1 MLDFSAISTEV
12 TPESIKAEL
21 VSRLTAAGLDID
33 TREGSYTD
41 LIYSEAAYQIYK
53 AWQQLRVLLAA
64 AVPGPDSG
72 PYLDLFAGQYGMER
86 TPASTAHVTLTFT
99 GQDGAVIPAGTVCL
113 TPSGLRFRTDLQVT
127 IADGT
132 ATAPATAE
140 TAGEGYNVDA
150 GSVTR
155 FLVTIPGV
163 ESVANAGPGEGGADG
178 ESDASFY
185 ERIYTRL
192 SKPVASGNVYYYEQ
206 LARQTPGVGQAKTI
220 PLWDGPG
227 TVKVVLASPDKQPV
241 DELIVTQAQ
250 QILDEGR
257 VIGADVTAVSAQAL
271 EITVT
276 TTCTLDSGVQAD
288 AVEKQLSGLLQS
300 MFESMEFGTDA
311 TIRLNQVA
319 LRLLSCDG
327 VVDYADLRLNGQG
340 ANLSKTVEQVP
351 VLAGVTI
358 TLGGA

>member
-1 MLDFSAISTEV
+1 MLDFSAFSSEI
-12 TPESIKAEL
+12 TPETVKAEL
-21 VSRLTAAGLDID
+21 MSRLTAAGLDID

-53 AWQQLRVLLAA
+53 AWQQFQVLLAA

-72 PYLDLFAGQYGMER
+72 PFLDLFAGQYGMER
-86 TPASTAHVTLTFT
+86 TLASTAHVTLTFN
-99 GQDGAVIPAGTVCL
+99 GHDGAVIPAGTVCL
-113 TPSGLRFRTDLQVT
+113 TASGLRFTTDLAAS
-127 IADGT
+127 ISGGT
-132 ATAPATAE
+132 AVVPATAE
-140 TAGEGYNVDA
+140 AAGEVYNVA
-150 GSVTR
+150 PGSVVR
-155 FLVTIPGV
+155 FLVTLPGV
-163 ESVANAGPGEGGADG
+163 DGVTNVGPGEGGADA

-227 TVKVVLASPDKQPV
+227 TVKVVLAGADKQPV

-271 EITVT
+271 EISVT
-276 TTCTLDSGVQAD
+276 AACTLDGGVRAD
-288 AVEKQLSGLLQS
+288 AVETQLSGLLEE
-300 MFESMEFGTDA
+300 MFQTMDFGTGDPV
-311 TIRLNQVA
+311 RFNQVA

-327 VVDYADLRLNGQG
+327 VVDYGDLKLNGQA
-340 ANLSKTVEQVP
+340 ANVAKTAEQVP
-351 VLAGVTI
+351 VLGTVTI
-358 TLGGA
+358 TTG

>member
-1 MLDFSAISTEV
+1 MLDFSAFSSEV
-12 TPESIKAEL
+12 TPETVKAEL
-21 VSRLTAAGLDID
+21 MSRLTAAGLDID

-41 LIYSEAAYQIYK
+41 LLYSEAAYQIYK
-53 AWQQLRVLLAA
+53 AWQQFQVLLAA

-72 PYLDLFAGQYGMER
+72 PYLDLFAGQYGMVR
-86 TPASTAHVTLTFT
+86 TPASTAHVELTFT
-99 GQDGAVIPAGTVCL
+99 GHDGAVIPAGTVCL
-113 TPSGLRFRTDLQVT
+113 TASGLRFTTDLEAS
-127 IADGT
+127 ISGGT
-132 ATAPATAE
+132 AVVPATAE
-140 TAGEGYNVDA
+140 AAGEVYNVA
-150 GSVTR
+150 PGSVTR
-155 FLVTIPGV
+155 FLVTLPGV
-163 ESVANAGPGEGGADG
+163 DGVTNAGPGEGGADA

-227 TVKVVLASPDKQPV
+227 TVKVVLASADKQPV

-271 EITVT
+271 EISVT
-276 TTCTLDSGVQAD
+276 AVCTLDGGVQTD
-288 AVEKQLSGLLQS
+288 AVEQQLSGQLEE
-300 MFESMEFGTDA
+300 MFQTMDFGTDDPV
-311 TIRLNQVA
+311 RFNQVA

-327 VVDYADLRLNGQG
+327 VVDYGDLRLNGQA
-340 ANLSKTVEQVP
+340 ANVAKTAEQVP
-351 VLAGVTI
+351 VLGTVTI
-358 TLGGA
+358 TTG